1 MVRGALLLSLGKH
14 QSLASTSR
22 GASTPRSTAMLRK
35 EAHKR
40 HASGSSRGEEPEQ
53 QQRGVCT
60 PAAIQQQRE
69 EERTRRAMARL
80 RRFRMFFRSPRRLN
94 HEGTLGLSAPRRPL
108 GRKRARNAFGGA
120 ERCPKK
126 KLAIA
131 RWEVDAFVSLLSP
144 QLSLVLSPHLSLSLS
159 RFATHQGIRRPRAS
173 CATPWLASLLKER
186 SEKRKNG
193 PLVAEKKKKV
203 REF

>member
-40 HASGSSRGEEPEQ
+40 HASGTARGEEPEQ
-53 QQRGVCT
+53 QQRGVCA

-126 KLAIA
+126 SLRSRAGKLMLSSP
-131 RWEVDAFVSLLSP
+131 FSLLNS
-144 QLSLVLSPHLSLSLS
+144 LSFCLLISLSLSLS
-159 RFATHQGIRRPRAS
+159 LRYSPRHKTATRILRDTMTRFFA
-173 CATPWLASLLKER
+173 ER
-186 SEKRKNG
+186 
-193 PLVAEKKKKV
+193 KK
-203 REF
+203 